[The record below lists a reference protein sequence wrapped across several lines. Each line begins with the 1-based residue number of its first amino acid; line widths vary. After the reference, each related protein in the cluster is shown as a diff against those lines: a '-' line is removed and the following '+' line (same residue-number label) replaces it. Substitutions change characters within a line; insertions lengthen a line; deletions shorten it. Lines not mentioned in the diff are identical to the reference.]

1 MVTNG
6 VSLIILMFT
15 AYAFGAKNSSENDRL
30 AGRITAT
37 VGCGFSRTYPSY
49 IFGGSHWDVDERYKV
64 SLRTSDNKELFSN
77 TWISLDPTGQKII
90 GFPLNGNEG
99 QFTFLL
105 RAVNRA
111 GKVKSR
117 KIQVDVL
124 RQKFASIHKVTMKF
138 SHGFRDFIQ
147 NLNHRMLF
155 ASMIAKYLQQHGIAT
170 RMNDIWITSIE
181 TQELTISWALSN
193 YNRNSCSE
201 VLTKQLPE
209 LLLKDSNPHPVLLQM
224 LGPHFSISLLSYAT
238 DFCARPRQMF
248 KPSQQRNLIIGP
260 VLIIVI
266 MIGLSSPIFV
276 AYLIRRGRRKRE
288 FRRAADVRHVYSN
301 GVATLI
307 VAEPEG
313 SSVTYNSHEDMSI
326 NRLSYRWS
334 PDMTNRI
341 PIQIPSC
348 PPPKPTKSLAS
359 TAGKYN
365 SLEGDKSTAW
375 HGLPNDQCAEGDGI
389 QLANIVGTISQSA
402 TTLKNYFMASNERD
416 SEVNGAVQAPI
427 DDDSFSIKS
436 EGGKIFESA
445 VRKLSTVIN
454 TSYFSAPTLIRISG
468 SDIEENGSV
477 TRRSSVETRNSSFEQ
492 SSDQP
497 TPSLIS
503 SDVTSCDTET
513 QMLMASF
520 SQDDSFSEDLSMY
533 SKDEENCHDKDETK
547 NTKAIVHKA
556 PSSQRWSVSKSN
568 LGSSNKSRDMQNEKD
583 TKREKESGPVMRN
596 HVCGSLLRTPEAHH
610 VQSNV
615 LADDIADKSDFL
627 HPLHREQANV
637 RVQLNLKG
645 SSSHCCISKV
655 AKVEKTAQRK
665 ILQKDVI
672 YECCY
677 DEGFESPTMV

>member
-6 VSLIILMFT
+6 ISLIILMFT
-15 AYAFGAKNSSENDRL
+15 AYVLGAKNSSEKNRL
-30 AGRITAT
+30 AGHITAT
-37 VGCGFSRTYPSY
+37 VGCGFSRRYPRY

-64 SLRTSDNKELFSN
+64 SLRTNDNKALFSN

-99 QFTFLL
+99 QFKFLL

-111 GKVKSR
+111 GKMKSR

-124 RQKFASIHKVTMKF
+124 RQKFASVHKVTMKF
-138 SHGFRDFIQ
+138 SHGFREFIQ
-147 NLNHRMLF
+147 NLNHRIFF
-155 ASMIAKYLQQHGIAT
+155 ASIISKYLRQNGIAA

-181 TQELTISWALSN
+181 TQELTISWALST
-193 YNRNSCSE
+193 YNGNSCSE

-209 LLLKDSNPHPVLLQM
+209 LLLKGSKPHPVLLQM

-301 GVATLI
+301 GFATLI

-313 SSVTYNSHEDMSI
+313 SSLTYNSHEDMSTH
-326 NRLSYRWS
+326 RLQYRWS

-348 PPPKPTKSLAS
+348 PPPKPAKILAD
-359 TAGKYN
+359 AAAKYT

-375 HGLPNDQCAEGDGI
+375 HGLPNNQCTESDSI
-389 QLANIVGTISQSA
+389 QLANIVSTISQSA
-402 TTLKNYFMASNERD
+402 TTLKSYFMAGNEKD
-416 SEVNGAVQAPI
+416 SGVNGTVQAAT
-427 DDDSFSIKS
+427 DDDSFSITS

-445 VRKLSTVIN
+445 VRKLSSVIN

-468 SDIEENGSV
+468 SDNDENGST

-497 TPSLIS
+497 TSSLIS

-513 QMLMASF
+513 QMLMTSF

-533 SKDEENCHDKDETK
+533 SKEEENGHDKDETK
-547 NTKAIVHKA
+547 NTKAIVRKA
-556 PSSQRWSVSKSN
+556 PSSQRWSVSKST
-568 LGSSNKSRDMQNEKD
+568 LGSLNKSRETQNEKD
-583 TKREKESGPVMRN
+583 IEREKEPCPVMKN
-596 HVCGSLLRTPEAHH
+596 HICGSLQRAPQ
-610 VQSNV
+610 VKIQGNI
-615 LADDIADKSDFL
+615 LADNIADKSDFF
-627 HPLHREQANV
+627 HPLHREQA
-637 RVQLNLKG
+637 VQLNVEG
-645 SSSHCCISKV
+645 SASHCCVSKV
-655 AKVEKTAQRK
+655 AKVGKTAQRK
-665 ILQKDVI
+665 ILPKDVI

-677 DEGFESPTMV
+677 DEGF